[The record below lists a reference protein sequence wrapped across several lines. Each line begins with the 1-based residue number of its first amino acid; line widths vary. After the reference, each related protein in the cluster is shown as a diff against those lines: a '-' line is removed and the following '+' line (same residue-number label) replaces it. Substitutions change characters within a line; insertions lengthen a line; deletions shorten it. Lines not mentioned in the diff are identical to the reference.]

1 MAFKMK
7 GYSPFDDNHDQRPK
21 GAEGDNQKNVMGTGR
36 WAEIDLKTFDKR
48 VNEERKSLGN
58 DQAEIERFNKR
69 HAELRKEFLATAK
82 PM

>member
-7 GYSPFDDNHDQRPK
+7 GFSGFRMDRPK

-36 WAEIDLKTFDKR
+36 FAGIDLITFDKR
-48 VNEERKSLGN
+48 VNEERKSLGD

-69 HAELRKEFLATAK
+69 QAELRKQFLATAK
-82 PM
+82 PI